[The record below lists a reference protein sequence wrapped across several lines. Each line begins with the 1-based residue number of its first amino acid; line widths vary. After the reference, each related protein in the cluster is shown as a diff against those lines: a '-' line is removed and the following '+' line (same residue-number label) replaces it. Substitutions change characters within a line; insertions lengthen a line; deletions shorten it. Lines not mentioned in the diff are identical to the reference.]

1 MKLLLRLSTLAIS
14 LLMALSAVSC
24 NKSPS
29 ETTAGETTESTTETT
44 SAETTESTTLSQT
57 PTQPSPDLLL
67 REGDTVTEVIQIDS
81 VRLLGGDDK
90 RYTVRI
96 ALLDVEGSEVS
107 GKGCYFDAVDPETG
121 TVIAHKRLLGAS
133 TVSYY
138 KDSTYHTIAISAT
151 GMSFDPERAV
161 FSLASELYDFS
172 CISEIGL
179 PIEPQFHG
187 LSEGEGFS
195 LAEMEN
201 TERVLSWLN
210 ARLLPFLPAMSN
222 KLYEEMDDFT
232 YLMSNDIA
240 FLTHCGEQTPTVNLL
255 FEFWEQIRDLSDL
268 MKHYT
273 LW

>member
-1 MKLLLRLSTLAIS
+1 MKLSLRLSTLALS

-24 NKSPS
+24 NNSPS
-29 ETTAGETTESTTETT
+29 ETTAEETTGGTTEAT
-44 SAETTESTTLSQT
+44 SANTTESTTLSQT

-67 REGDTVTEVIQIDS
+67 RDGDTVTEVIQIDD

-107 GKGCYFDAVDPETG
+107 GKGCYFDAIDPETG
-121 TVIAHKRLLGAS
+121 TVIAHKRLIGAS

-138 KDSTYHTIAISAT
+138 KDSSNHSIAISAT
-151 GMSFDPERAV
+151 GLAFDPERAV

-172 CISEIGL
+172 CITEIGL

-187 LSEGEGFS
+187 SSKGEGFS
-195 LAEMEN
+195 LADVEN
-201 TERVLSWLN
+201 TERVLRRLN
-210 ARLLPFLPAMSN
+210 DKLYYFLPAMGD
-222 KLYEEMDDFT
+222 KLHKEIDDFT
-232 YLMSNDIA
+232 YLMSNDAA
-240 FLTHCGEQTPTVNLL
+240 FLSYCGEQPPTPQLL
-255 FEFWEQIRDLSDL
+255 FEFWERIRDLSDL
-268 MKHYT
+268 MEHYT